1 VVDSSITA
9 LKAFDFASDLAKQL
23 ITLSTGILALTITF
37 TKEFVKDF
45 STARPR
51 LLLVTWLLYLFAIL
65 MGIATLMSLTGS
77 LTISANS
84 PAELPTFRPGV
95 FLFSA
100 LQILAFLA
108 GTISLITY
116 AWTAM
121 RRSSPSLQVKPMQ
134 SVSHDEL

>member
-1 VVDSSITA
+1 MIQA
-9 LKAFDFASDLAKQL
+9 ASAGEVYGRD
-23 ITLSTGILALTITF
+23 
-37 TKEFVKDF
+37 
-45 STARPR
+45 R
-51 LLLVTWLLYLFAIL
+51 LLLGSVVDVLPIL